1 MIDISWDKNR
11 VDMTLDDK
19 CAAWTQVG
27 SASDL
32 AARKQKLWRFNAPQ
46 EGMSF
51 TFDPKECN
59 YKHSPDYC
67 NGWAYVVVANA
78 NPGTK
83 CLTEKTCITRILF

>member
-1 MIDISWDKNR
+1 MPGRFMIDISWDKNR

-67 NGWAYVVVANA
+67 NGWATWWRPTSIRRQKASA
-78 NPGTK
+78 
-83 CLTEKTCITRILF
+83 